1 MESLINQLVAAAV
14 SKVPADIRQAEADTL
29 RASMQKARAMLGA
42 GNSLQSE
49 DTGWTERVLR
59 RMGEQYTTWR
69 GQNQPQK
76 ASKR

>member
-14 SKVPADIRQAEADTL
+14 AKVPADIRQTEAATL
-29 RASMQKARAMLGA
+29 RASMQHAREML
-42 GNSLQSE
+42 STQP

-69 GQNQPQK
+69 GQ
-76 ASKR
+76 RG